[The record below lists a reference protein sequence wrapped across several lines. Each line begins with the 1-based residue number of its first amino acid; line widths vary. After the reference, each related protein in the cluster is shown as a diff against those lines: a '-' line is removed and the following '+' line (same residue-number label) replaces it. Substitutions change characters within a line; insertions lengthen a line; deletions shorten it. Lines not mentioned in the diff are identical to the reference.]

1 MSFIPAKNIA
11 QRVYQWK
18 KESQG
23 PISLEIYPT
32 LKCNLDC
39 QFCDTTDRHRP
50 AVNEMSASEWCD
62 IIKEAKDIGV
72 QEVFVLGGGEPFVHV
87 GIMTILQTIK
97 ELGLYGI
104 LTTNGTLINKERS
117 QQLLDMQWDE
127 IHFSIDGAT
136 SMTHDKLRGRRGS
149 FKKTVSTLCRLGQK
163 RNYDLRLAIHT
174 VITNRNYFEIPQVV
188 ELAYAVGAQRVDF
201 DDLISYTPEQRQL
214 ELSQTQRTELRNIA
228 LTGMERAKEL
238 KIETTLEQYISKDNR
253 VRGHDSPSTEKN
265 LPKGKGLDGAPCLK
279 PFYHLTLTADGKISP
294 CCVLAGQGS
303 RLFDMQQPSL
313 TKVWHDDAFLQL
325 LRKRMIEHNPIDR
338 CRECS
343 NNILNHE
350 SYIRSHFPK

>member
-11 QRVYQWK
+11 HRVYQWK
-18 KESQG
+18 RESQG

-50 AVNEMSASEWCD
+50 AVNEMSASEWCK

-72 QEVFVLGGGEPFVHV
+72 QEVFVLGGGEPFVHI
-87 GIMTILQTIK
+87 GIMDILHTIK
-97 ELGLYGI
+97 DMGLYGI

-117 QQLLDMQWDE
+117 QQLLEMQWDE

-136 SMTHDKLRGRRGS
+136 SLTHDTLRGKRGS

-174 VITNRNYFEIPQVV
+174 VITNRNYFEIPQIV

-201 DDLISYTPEQRQL
+201 DDLISYTPEQKKL
-214 ELSQTQRTELRNIA
+214 ELSQIQRKELRRLAQVGLKKAN
-228 LTGMERAKEL
+228 EL
-238 KIETTLEQYISKDNR
+238 KIETTLDQYLLRDTRIRGKDA
-253 VRGHDSPSTEKN
+253 PSTEKKSS
-265 LPKGKGLDGAPCLK
+265 KGNGLESAPCLK

-313 TKVWHDDAFLQL
+313 KKLWYDDDFLQL
-325 LRKRMIEHNPIDR
+325 LRKRMIDQNPIDR